1 MTAQASARRNPFRA
15 RTSRRNPLRAAMTSR
30 WGRNWLFAGV
40 LLVTAT
46 AGACSSA
53 AGSPAASPG
62 PSGQTSPAANTGT
75 FAGVT
80 LHVGDQAGSGAQ
92 ALLTAAG
99 LIGKLPF
106 RVDWSDFT
114 SGPPMLQAMGAG
126 SVDIGS
132 VGDAP
137 PVFAAAG
144 HSPITVV
151 SALQANPY
159 GSAILVPKNSPIRAV
174 AQLRGKKI
182 AVTQGSSANYHLL
195 AILARAKLTIHD
207 VTPDYLQPPDAEAA
221 FSGGQVD
228 AWDVWSPFVE
238 QVIAQQ
244 HARVL
249 ANGAGIGRTYSFV
262 VASRAALADPA
273 RARAIG
279 VYLRLLDQAY
289 AWAATHQAI
298 WAATWSK
305 ATGLPESV
313 MLQAVKDSLA
323 KPTPITPAVLS
334 SEQQISNTFTAA
346 GLIPG
351 HVNFASFAVT
361 TYNHILG
368 GSS

>member
-1 MTAQASARRNPFRA
+1 MTIQESPRR
-15 RTSRRNPLRAAMTSR
+15 S
-30 WGRNWLFAGV
+30 RNWLCAAL
-40 LLVTAT
+40 LLVGTA
-46 AGACSSA
+46 ASACSPA
-53 AGSPAASPG
+53 AGSPAASPAA
-62 PSGQTSPAANTGT
+62 PTQSSAAANTGT

-80 LHVGDQAGSGAQ
+80 LHVGDQAGAGAE

-99 LIGKLPF
+99 LINKLPF
-106 RVDWSDFT
+106 KVVWSNFT

-137 PVFAAAG
+137 PIFAAAG
-144 HSPITVV
+144 HSPIAVV
-151 SALQANPY
+151 SALQANPL
-159 GSAILVPKNSPIRAV
+159 GSAILVPKNSPIRTV

-195 AILARAKLTIHD
+195 AILKKAKLTIRN

-238 QVIAQQ
+238 QVVAQQ
-244 HARVL
+244 HARIL
-249 ANGAGIGRTYSFV
+249 ASGAGIGTTYSFV

-279 VYLRLLDQAY
+279 VYLGLLDQAY
-289 AWAATHQAI
+289 AWAATHQSI

-305 ATGLPESV
+305 ATGLPAGV
-313 MLQAVKDSLA
+313 MLQAVRDSLA
-323 KPTPITPAVLS
+323 RPAPITRAVLN

-351 HVNFASFAVT
+351 HVNFASFATT

-368 GSS
+368 GSR